1 MIDVENWEEAVAAI
15 YEQRERIALAS
26 TSFDDEIREKLLK
39 CSFRCSLTP
48 IERGR
53 IEVHLLF
60 LRFIM
65 VSDELPNLKRMEFS
79 VLDLSWIASQ
89 NVKEVKKIIT
99 PKGADDTEAID
110 IRMITKR
117 DPVAQKNVRKWLKS
131 ACKQIQRSVRS
142 ILAMEQREFLS
153 YSPQRIWEALVQSTS
168 LHCVND
174 PQKPVIQN
182 LLVNWQGQIIQG
194 GKMRR
199 PLAYDLRQLC
209 QEFSRYL
216 PLPEIRKNFLMQ
228 EIPKK
233 EQKNFRHIG
242 ATPWHIGWYYLY
254 GTAVMSG
261 IYTEGGNTS
270 LYGSAMLRS
279 QPTSHGELKRLLE
292 IAPLEVTVPLLCY
305 GIFSVIKPFVPGYP
319 DRISPKD
326 SFASVIQKQKN
337 MIFLS
342 LTGPNAETLAKLF
355 FGAFIDYGEED
366 LTGKRLRQ
374 IQSRVHD
381 GIVILNREY
390 KNLQTFR
397 NGAMLRDACI
407 VLTNAAFE
415 KNDDEIR
422 LSADGFRIDNDTAD
436 IARAFPDFLVE
447 FISWFQKEYINQQQ
461 IAVRKAFEII
471 AKDAEKLCSE
481 LLDVRN
487 RSVQN
492 TPEALKWL
500 RSFPVGSWTELSNMI
515 AAYTAR
521 LRTIMQEAHENGE
534 FQEKYMQYTFRKIE
548 NFTAQAKTYVKKQAI
563 ANDDSFMN
571 SFFNIKAIQ
580 ERYSLKKA
588 AYLQIALFVFRRFMA
603 DHPLYENIKL
613 PQPWEKYLTF
623 SQLSEQGDIE
633 LFCAFLSKKI
643 EEGEIIPF
651 RAERT
656 ANCYGWYDG
665 KKDLIYLPYPDYYK
679 DFQKWLLEGNH
690 VDVPSQRVFQQKLSE
705 QGLLLLADNH
715 SKSRYMRPDYRIV
728 VDPVSNQQA
737 KPQRVIKMHPGFEYL
752 TPNAA
757 KILRQLAERKIAR
770 RRATPKEDHQ

>member
-1 MIDVENWEEAVAAI
+1 MIDVENWEKAVAAI
-15 YEQRERIALAS
+15 YEQRERIASAS
-26 TSFDDEIREKLLK
+26 SSFDDEIRKKMLK
-39 CSFRCSLTP
+39 RSFRCSLTP

-65 VSDELPNLKRMEFS
+65 VPDELPNLKRMEFS

-110 IRMITKR
+110 IRMIAKR
-117 DPVAQKNVRKWLKS
+117 DPAAQKNVRKWLKS
-131 ACKQIQRSVRS
+131 ARKQIQHSVRS
-142 ILAMEQREFLS
+142 ILEMEQREFLS

-168 LHCVND
+168 LHCVNA

-194 GKMRR
+194 EKMRR

-216 PLPEIRKNFLMQ
+216 PLPEIRKHFLMQ

-242 ATPWHIGWYYLY
+242 ATPWHIGWYDFY

-261 IYTEGGNTS
+261 IYTECGDTP

-292 IAPLEVTVPLLCY
+292 IAPFEVTVPLLCY
-305 GIFSVIKPFVPGYP
+305 GIFSVIKPFIPGYP
-319 DRISPKD
+319 ARISPKD
-326 SFASVIQKQKN
+326 PFVSVIQKQKS

-342 LTGPNAETLAKLF
+342 LTGPNAKALAELF
-355 FGAFIDYGEED
+355 FGAFTDYGEEEQ
-366 LTGKRLRQ
+366 TGKRLRQ

-422 LSADGFRIDNDTAD
+422 LSADGFRIDEDTAD
-436 IARAFPDFLVE
+436 IARVFPDFLVK
-447 FISWFQKEYINQQQ
+447 FIGWFQKKYINQQQ
-461 IAVRKAFEII
+461 IAVREAFETI
-471 AKDAEKLCSE
+471 AKEEEKLCSE
-481 LLDVRN
+481 LLDVRT
-487 RSVQN
+487 RSVQKI
-492 TPEALKWL
+492 PEELKWL
-500 RSFPVGSWTELSNMI
+500 RSFPIGSWTELSDII

-521 LRTIMQEAHENGE
+521 LRTIMQNGK
-534 FQEKYMQYTFRKIE
+534 FQEKYMQHTFRKIE

-563 ANDDSFMN
+563 TNDDSFMN

-580 ERYSLKKA
+580 ERYPLKKA

-613 PQPWEKYLTF
+613 PQPWEKYLMF
-623 SQLSEQGDIE
+623 SQSSEQSDIE
-633 LFCAFLSKKI
+633 LFCAFLSQKI
-643 EEGEIIPF
+643 GEGEIIPF

-665 KKDLIYLPYPDYYK
+665 KKDLIYLPYPNYYK
-679 DFQKWLLEGNH
+679 EFQKWLLERNH

-705 QGLLLLADNH
+705 QGLLLLADNR

-737 KPQRVIKMHPGFEYL
+737 KPQSVIKIRPDFEHL
-752 TPNAA
+752 TSTAA
-757 KILRQLAERKIAR
+757 KTLHQLAEQKIAR
-770 RRATPKEDHQ
+770 RRATPKENHQ

>member
-1 MIDVENWEEAVAAI
+1 MIDVENWEEAITAI
-15 YEQRERIALAS
+15 YEQRERIASAS
-26 TSFDDEIREKLLK
+26 SNFDDEIREKMLK

-65 VSDELPNLKRMEFS
+65 VPDELPDLKRMKFS

-99 PKGADDTEAID
+99 PKGTDDTEAID
-110 IRMITKR
+110 IRMIAKR
-117 DPVAQKNVRKWLKS
+117 DPVAQKNLHKWLKS
-131 ACKQIQRSVRS
+131 ARKQIQHMVHALLER
-142 ILAMEQREFLS
+142 EQREFLS
-153 YSPQRIWEALVQSTS
+153 YSPQSIWEALVRSTA
-168 LHCVND
+168 LHRVND
-174 PQKPVIQN
+174 PQKTVIQN

-194 GKMRR
+194 EKMRR

-228 EIPKK
+228 EIPKT

-242 ATPWHIGWYYLY
+242 ATPWHIGWYDLY

-261 IYTEGGNTS
+261 VYTEGGDTP

-292 IAPLEVTVPLLCY
+292 IAPFEVTVSLLCY
-305 GIFSVIKPFVPGYP
+305 GIFSVIKPFIPGYP
-319 DRISPKD
+319 AKISPKD
-326 SFASVIQKQKN
+326 PFASVIQKQKS

-342 LTGPNAETLAKLF
+342 LTGPNAKALAELF
-355 FGAFIDYGEED
+355 FGAFTDYGEEEQ
-366 LTGKRLRQ
+366 TGKRLRQ

-422 LSADGFRIDNDTAD
+422 LSADGFRIDEDTAD
-436 IARAFPDFLVE
+436 IARVFPDFLVE

-461 IAVRKAFEII
+461 IAVQEAFKII
-471 AKDAEKLCSE
+471 TNNMENLCLE
-481 LLDVRN
+481 LLDAHN
-487 RSVQN
+487 RSVQKI
-492 TPEALKWL
+492 PEELKGL
-500 RSFPVGSWTELSNMI
+500 RSFPVGSWTELSDMI

-534 FQEKYMQYTFRKIE
+534 FHEEYMQYTFGEIA

-563 ANDDSFMN
+563 TNDDSFMN

-580 ERYSLKKA
+580 ERYPSKKA
-588 AYLQIALFVFRRFMA
+588 SCLHIALFVFRRFME
-603 DHPLYENIKL
+603 DHSLYANIEL

-623 SQLSEQGDIE
+623 SRPSEQSDIE
-633 LFCAFLSKKI
+633 LFCAFLSQKI
-643 EEGEIIPF
+643 LEGEIIPF

-679 DFQKWLLEGNH
+679 EFQKWLLERNR

-705 QGLLLLADNH
+705 QGLLLLADNR

-737 KPQRVIKMHPGFEYL
+737 KSQSVIKIRPDFEHL
-752 TPNAA
+752 TSTAA
-757 KILRQLAERKIAR
+757 KTLHQLAEQKIAR
-770 RRATPKEDHQ
+770 RRATQKENHQ

>member
-1 MIDVENWEEAVAAI
+1 MIDVENWEKAVAAI
-15 YEQRERIALAS
+15 YEQRERIASAS
-26 TSFDDEIREKLLK
+26 SSFDDEIRKKMLK
-39 CSFRCSLTP
+39 RSFRCSLTP

-65 VSDELPNLKRMEFS
+65 VPDELPNLKRMEFS

-110 IRMITKR
+110 IRMIAKR
-117 DPVAQKNVRKWLKS
+117 DPAAQKNVRKWLKS
-131 ACKQIQRSVRS
+131 ARKQIQHSVRS
-142 ILAMEQREFLS
+142 ILEMEQREFLS

-168 LHCVND
+168 LHCVNA

-194 GKMRR
+194 EKMRR

-228 EIPKK
+228 EIPKT

-242 ATPWHIGWYYLY
+242 ATPWHIGWYDLY

-261 IYTEGGNTS
+261 IYTECGDTP

-292 IAPLEVTVPLLCY
+292 IAPFEVTVPLLCY
-305 GIFSVIKPFVPGYP
+305 GIFSVIKPFIPGYP
-319 DRISPKD
+319 ARISPKD
-326 SFASVIQKQKN
+326 PFVSVIQKQKS

-342 LTGPNAETLAKLF
+342 LTGPNAKALAELF
-355 FGAFIDYGEED
+355 FGAFTDYGEEEQ
-366 LTGKRLRQ
+366 TGKRLRQ

-422 LSADGFRIDNDTAD
+422 LSADGFRIDEDTAD
-436 IARAFPDFLVE
+436 IARVFPDFLVK
-447 FISWFQKEYINQQQ
+447 FIGWFQKKYINQQQ
-461 IAVRKAFEII
+461 IAVREAFETI
-471 AKDAEKLCSE
+471 AKEEEKLCSE
-481 LLDVRN
+481 LLDVRT
-487 RSVQN
+487 RSVQKI
-492 TPEALKWL
+492 PEELKWL
-500 RSFPVGSWTELSNMI
+500 RSFPIGSWTELSDII

-521 LRTIMQEAHENGE
+521 LRTIMQNGK
-534 FQEKYMQYTFRKIE
+534 FQEKYMQHTFRKIE

-563 ANDDSFMN
+563 TNDDSFMN

-580 ERYSLKKA
+580 ERYPLKKA

-623 SQLSEQGDIE
+623 SQLSEQSDIE
-633 LFCAFLSKKI
+633 LFCAFLSQKI

-665 KKDLIYLPYPDYYK
+665 KKDLIYLPYPNYYK
-679 DFQKWLLEGNH
+679 EFQKWLLERNH

-705 QGLLLLADNH
+705 QGLLLLADNR

-737 KPQRVIKMHPGFEYL
+737 KPQSVIKIRPDFEHL
-752 TPNAA
+752 TSTAA
-757 KILRQLAERKIAR
+757 KTLHQLAEQKIAR
-770 RRATPKEDHQ
+770 RRATPKENHQ

>member
-1 MIDVENWEEAVAAI
+1 MIDVENWEKAVAAI
-15 YEQRERIALAS
+15 YEQRERIASAS
-26 TSFDDEIREKLLK
+26 SSFDDEIREKMLK
-39 CSFRCSLTP
+39 RSFRCSLTP

-65 VSDELPNLKRMEFS
+65 VPDELPNLKRMEFS

-89 NVKEVKKIIT
+89 NIKEVKKIIT
-99 PKGADDTEAID
+99 PKGTDDTEAID
-110 IRMITKR
+110 IRMIAKR
-117 DPVAQKNVRKWLKS
+117 DPAAQKNVRKWLKS
-131 ACKQIQRSVRS
+131 ARKQIQRSVRS
-142 ILAMEQREFLS
+142 ILEMEQREFLS

-168 LHCVND
+168 LHCVNA

-194 GKMRR
+194 EKMRR

-216 PLPEIRKNFLMQ
+216 PLPEIRKHFLMQ

-242 ATPWHIGWYYLY
+242 ATPWHIGWYDLY

-261 IYTEGGNTS
+261 IYTECGDTP

-279 QPTSHGELKRLLE
+279 QPTSHVELKRLLE
-292 IAPLEVTVPLLCY
+292 IAPFEVTVPLLCY
-305 GIFSVIKPFVPGYP
+305 GIFSVIKPFIPGYP
-319 DRISPKD
+319 ARISPKD
-326 SFASVIQKQKN
+326 PFVSVIQKQKS

-342 LTGPNAETLAKLF
+342 LTGPNAKALAELF
-355 FGAFIDYGEED
+355 FGAFTDYGEEEQ
-366 LTGKRLRQ
+366 TGKRLRQ

-422 LSADGFRIDNDTAD
+422 LSADGFRIDEDTAD
-436 IARAFPDFLVE
+436 IARVFPDFLVK
-447 FISWFQKEYINQQQ
+447 FIGWFQKKYINQQQ
-461 IAVRKAFEII
+461 IAVREAFETI
-471 AKDAEKLCSE
+471 AKEEEKLCSE
-481 LLDVRN
+481 LLDVRT
-487 RSVQN
+487 RSVQKI
-492 TPEALKWL
+492 PEELKWL
-500 RSFPVGSWTELSNMI
+500 RSFPIGSWTELSDII

-521 LRTIMQEAHENGE
+521 LRTIMQNGK
-534 FQEKYMQYTFRKIE
+534 FQEKYMQHTFRKIE

-563 ANDDSFMN
+563 TNDDSFMN

-580 ERYSLKKA
+580 ERYPLKKA

-613 PQPWEKYLTF
+613 PQPWEKYLMF
-623 SQLSEQGDIE
+623 SQSSEQSDIE
-633 LFCAFLSKKI
+633 LFCAFLSQKI
-643 EEGEIIPF
+643 GEGEIIPF

-665 KKDLIYLPYPDYYK
+665 KKDLIYLPYPNYYK
-679 DFQKWLLEGNH
+679 EFQKWLRERNH

-705 QGLLLLADNH
+705 QGLLLLADNR

-737 KPQRVIKMHPGFEYL
+737 KPQSVIKIRPDFEHL
-752 TPNAA
+752 TSTAA
-757 KILRQLAERKIAR
+757 KTLHQLAEQKIAR
-770 RRATPKEDHQ
+770 RRATPKENHQ